1 MERMSSPKHRV
12 SVVSNPDNCPT
23 FTHYIYSTVIQI
35 QNFPEPY
42 SLEGFETFEFCL
54 HFKVIL
60 LSLLFRFVYY
70 CTAVQQQMDVDFS
83 IEMPGKKKE
92 IFYHFHFHFI
102 PFSMYLLNK

>member
-1 MERMSSPKHRV
+1 MEFLWFQTQIAVQLLLIIFTVLSFKYKTFQ
-12 SVVSNPDNCPT
+12 NP
-23 FTHYIYSTVIQI
+23 IL
-35 QNFPEPY
+35 
-42 SLEGFETFEFCL
+42 LEGFQTFEFCL

-83 IEMPGKKKE
+83 IEMPEKKKE
-92 IFYHFHFHFI
+92 IFCHFHFI

>member
-1 MERMSSPKHRV
+1 MSSPKHRV

-23 FTHYIYSTVIQI
+23 FTHYIYSTIIQI
-35 QNFPEPY
+35 QNFPEPH
-42 SLEGFETFEFCL
+42 SLEGFETFEFYL

-70 CTAVQQQMDVDFS
+70 CTAVQQRIDVDFS

-102 PFSMYLLNK
+102 PFSNVFIK